1 MKGPRHPELYATR
14 WLHSKF
20 TVFCHLLQQDC
31 REIDFAAAKSGVV
44 ALPAQVLVSTGKHE
58 SLFRQ
63 VHDFASI
70 AARAARSVP
79 DAKDLLARIASAAEA
94 ETLVAKAN

>member
-1 MKGPRHPELYATR
+1 MKGPRHPELHAIR

-31 REIDFAAAKSGVV
+31 RETDFEAAKFGVF
-44 ALPAQVLVSTGKHE
+44 AFPAQVLASIGKHE

-63 VHDFASI
+63 VHDFANI
-70 AARAARSVP
+70 AVRAARSVP
-79 DAKDLLARIASAAEA
+79 DAKDLLARI
-94 ETLVAKAN
+94 